1 MLGQYQDLFNGIVI
15 LLASLGLSLSAG
27 VRAYLPVLAV
37 AIASHLGSFGGFKV
51 TLLPQ
56 FSWVGDPL
64 FMGLLVLLTV
74 YEISADKIPVMDHLN
89 DTVHT
94 VIRPLSG
101 ALIFTCTS
109 NVLTDHGQIGMLIAA
124 LIGGSMAATTHVA
137 KAGVVRPASTVT
149 TFGLANPIIS
159 LGEDVLV
166 IGMSVLMLVV
176 PVVGGIL
183 CLVLLFFAGKGI
195 ATLIQRRK
203 AKQQAA
209 LATGTGTAHI

>member
-37 AIASHLGSFGGFKV
+37 GIASHLGSFGGFKV

-74 YEISADKIPVMDHLN
+74 YEISADKIPVVDHLN

-109 NVLTDHGQIGMLIAA
+109 NILTDHGQIGMLIAA
-124 LIGGSMAATTHVA
+124 LIGGSMAATTHIA

-183 CLVLLFFAGKGI
+183 CLVLLFFAGK
-195 ATLIQRRK
+195 AVSYTHLTLPTILRV
-203 AKQQAA
+203 
-209 LATGTGTAHI
+209 